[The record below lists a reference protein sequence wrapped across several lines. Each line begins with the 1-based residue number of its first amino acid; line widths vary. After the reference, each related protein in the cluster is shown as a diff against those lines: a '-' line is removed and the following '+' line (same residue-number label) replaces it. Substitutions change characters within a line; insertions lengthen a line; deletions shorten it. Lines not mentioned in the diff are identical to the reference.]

1 MRDAFAAWKEGI
13 PAVVLVHEPFV
24 NLAKAQF
31 QALGAK
37 DPTMLVYKQ
46 DAPAL
51 ESDEESTEKARQ
63 VAAEVVR
70 LLSRN

>member
-1 MRDAFAAWKEGI
+1 MQ
-13 PAVVLVHEPFV
+13 AVVLVHPPFV

-51 ESDEESTEKARQ
+51 ESDEETEDKARRA
-63 VAAEVVR
+63 AAEVVT
-70 LLSRN
+70 LLSQKAQ